1 MFEISRSA
9 LVLFGFELHWYCL
22 LIALGVLAAVLL
34 CRYALPACPLHRSR
48 HRLPEPQRQAA

>member
-9 LVLFGFELHWYCL
+9 LVLFGFELHWYGL

-34 CRYALPACPLHRSR
+34 IKNW
-48 HRLPEPQRQAA
+48 RQAWDLRKGFKV